1 MGRTLNEGGI
11 NLLVIGLTGG
21 IASGKSTVSLLLK
34 QKGAVIIDADKISR
48 QVMLPG
54 KEAWFEIK
62 KHFGDEI
69 LCPDGKINR
78 KKLGS
83 LVFSDKKKLK
93 ILNGI
98 THPKIID
105 EIKNELLVYKRENQ
119 RVVVIDAAL
128 LLEVGLDSYVDEV
141 WVVTVDEKTQ
151 IQRLMNREKNMT
163 VRQAINRIR
172 AQMPLEEKLK
182 FAKRIID
189 NSSDIAHTK
198 RQVEKI
204 WEDLSI
210 Q

>member
-62 KHFGDEI
+62 KHFGAEI

-105 EIKNELLVYKRENQ
+105 EINNELLVYKRENQ

>member
-1 MGRTLNEGGI
+1 
-11 NLLVIGLTGG
+11 
-21 IASGKSTVSLLLK
+21 
-34 QKGAVIIDADKISR
+34 
-48 QVMLPG
+48 
-54 KEAWFEIK
+54 
-62 KHFGDEI
+62 
-69 LCPDGKINR
+69 
-78 KKLGS
+78 
-83 LVFSDKKKLK
+83 
-93 ILNGI
+93 I